1 MRRISRRAMLATTGL
16 GTLSAGLPTAWA
28 GNPGQSSA
36 AQENGAHS
44 QKYSLPLTD
53 YQPES
58 MLHVQTTHVS
68 RSRFSVID
76 FHTHVT
82 NSARVVNGVAIG
94 AARVYNGMPQDL
106 LPIMDRTNVL
116 AMVNLTG
123 GFADGL
129 TDSVSHLD
137 RGYAGRFYS
146 MTEPSYDMFG
156 RPDYPQVQ
164 ADAIAQAH
172 RDGARGLKILK
183 TLGLFLRENMTSG
196 ALVKVDDPRFDPMWE
211 TCGSLKLP
219 VAIHVSDPV
228 AFFRPTDRLNERYEE
243 LSNHPDWS
251 FASPEYPSNAEI
263 LEARNRVFARH
274 PKTQFVALHVGNFA
288 EDLEYVSANLDRFPN
303 MHVDIAARLNEL
315 GRQPRAAR
323 RFFDRYQDRIVFG
336 TDATPHGDRFPQQA
350 FGDALY
356 QIYFRFLETADEYF
370 DYAPAATPPQG
381 RWRISGIEL
390 PDSILHKIYNQN
402 AARLLNIVV

>member
-16 GTLSAGLPTAWA
+16 GALSAGLPTAWA

-36 AQENGAHS
+36 ARENGAQS
-44 QKYSLPLTD
+44 QKCSLPLTD

-106 LPIMDRTNVL
+106 LPTMDRTNVL

-123 GFADGL
+123 GFGDGL

-137 RGYAGRFYS
+137 RSYAGRFYS

-156 RPDYPQVQ
+156 RSDYPQVQ
-164 ADAIAQAH
+164 AEAIAQAH

-183 TLGLFLRENMTSG
+183 TLGLFLRENTTSG
-196 ALVKVDDPRFDPMWE
+196 PLVKVDDPRFQSNVGDLWQSQS
-211 TCGSLKLP
+211 TCSHPCVGSGR
-219 VAIHVSDPV
+219 I
-228 AFFRPTDRLNERYEE
+228 
-243 LSNHPDWS
+243 LSSHR
-251 FASPEYPSNAEI
+251 SP
-263 LEARNRVFARH
+263 
-274 PKTQFVALHVGNFA
+274 Q
-288 EDLEYVSANLDRFPN
+288 
-303 MHVDIAARLNEL
+303 
-315 GRQPRAAR
+315 
-323 RFFDRYQDRIVFG
+323 
-336 TDATPHGDRFPQQA
+336 
-350 FGDALY
+350 
-356 QIYFRFLETADEYF
+356 
-370 DYAPAATPPQG
+370 
-381 RWRISGIEL
+381 
-390 PDSILHKIYNQN
+390 
-402 AARLLNIVV
+402 

>member
-1 MRRISRRAMLATTGL
+1 MLATTGF
-16 GTLSAGLPTAWA
+16 GALSAGLSTAWA
-28 GNPGQSSA
+28 GGPGQSSA
-36 AQENGAHS
+36 SQEKTAES
-44 QKYSLPLTD
+44 QKCALSLAD
-53 YQPES
+53 YRPES

-68 RSRFSVID
+68 RSRFPVID

-82 NSARVVNGVAIG
+82 NSARVVNGVGIG

-106 LPIMDRTNVL
+106 LPVMDRMNVL

-123 GFADGL
+123 GFGNGL
-129 TDSVSHLD
+129 TDSISHLD
-137 RGYAGRFYS
+137 RSYAGRFYS

-156 RPDYPQVQ
+156 RTDYPQAQ
-164 ADAIAQAH
+164 ADAIVQAH

-183 TLGLFLRENMTSG
+183 TLGLFLRENTTSG
-196 ALVKVDDPRFDPMWE
+196 PLVKVDDPRFDPMWE
-211 TCGSLKLP
+211 TCGSLNLP
-219 VAIHVSDPV
+219 VAIHVSDPI
-228 AFFRPTDRLNERYEE
+228 AFFRPTDHLNERYEE

-274 PKTQFVALHVGNFA
+274 PKTQFVALHFGNFA
-288 EDLEYVSANLDRFPN
+288 EDLENVSANLDRFPN

-323 RFFDRYQDRIVFG
+323 RFFDRYQDRILFG
-336 TDATPHGDRFPQQA
+336 TDATPHGDQFPQQA

-356 QIYFRFLETADEYF
+356 RIYFRFLETADEYF

-390 PDSILHKIYNQN
+390 PDSILHKVYNQN